1 MSKKIAVLGGGSFG
15 TVLANQAAQNNFQT
29 YLWVKDTE
37 HALRINSEGKNM
49 KYHPELSLSPNIIAS
64 EKMDE
69 VLKDA
74 SLIFI
79 ATPSKTIRSI
89 VQRMKDFI
97 TNETLIVSCTKGLEG
112 DPCMTISEII
122 LDELSEHQGI
132 TIGALSGPN
141 LAREI
146 AQKKTAG
153 AVIASASSVLR
164 VEVDKALSSEN
175 FKIFMSE
182 DMQGVELAGA
192 LKNIYA
198 IISGYCHA
206 VDVGENA
213 IGLILTRALA
223 EMGQFAKIKGASFST
238 FLGLA
243 GVGDLVATCFSK
255 LSRNYQLGWALGNGL
270 TLTEAKETV
279 GQVAEGLNTLEIV
292 QAEID
297 GLDIKMPLLE
307 AMHGIIYKKNEK
319 NSLLKQLI
327 MHSDNVD
334 VKF

>member
-64 EKMDE
+64 EKIDE

-79 ATPSKTIRSI
+79 ATPSKTIRSV

-164 VEVDKALSSEN
+164 AEVDKALSSEN

-198 IISGYCHA
+198 I
-206 VDVGENA
+206 

-297 GLDIKMPLLE
+297 DLDIKMPLLE

>member
-1 MSKKIAVLGGGSFG
+1 
-15 TVLANQAAQNNFQT
+15 
-29 YLWVKDTE
+29 
-37 HALRINSEGKNM
+37 
-49 KYHPELSLSPNIIAS
+49 
-64 EKMDE
+64 
-69 VLKDA
+69 
-74 SLIFI
+74 
-79 ATPSKTIRSI
+79 
-89 VQRMKDFI
+89 
-97 TNETLIVSCTKGLEG
+97 
-112 DPCMTISEII
+112 
-122 LDELSEHQGI
+122 
-132 TIGALSGPN
+132 
-141 LAREI
+141 
-146 AQKKTAG
+146 
-153 AVIASASSVLR
+153 
-164 VEVDKALSSEN
+164 
-175 FKIFMSE
+175 
-182 DMQGVELAGA
+182 
-192 LKNIYA
+192 
-198 IISGYCHA
+198 
-206 VDVGENA
+206 
-213 IGLILTRALA
+213 
-223 EMGQFAKIKGASFST
+223 MGQFAKIKGASFST